1 VRDRVTFLHVA
12 DIHLDAPFQGV
23 VADDERIGRAL
34 AEATYSA
41 WRRAVDLALERA
53 VDFVVIAGDAYN
65 AADRSLRAQLRFRE
79 QVLRLDA
86 AGIRTFVVH
95 GNHDPANGWSAGL
108 AAPESVHVF
117 SSARVERVEAVVD
130 GEYVCA
136 VYGRSFAR
144 AAETESFAS
153 GYKREAGDAIA
164 VAVMHANVGGRP
176 DHDPYAPCSVDDLR
190 AAGMDYWALGHVH
203 RYEVVARDPWAV
215 YAGSP
220 QGLNPKEVGVHGC
233 CLVEIARSGAVT
245 VLHEDLAAIDWACAE
260 LDVSA
265 AVDIDAVERV
275 VADACGEMRAS
286 SGRPLVA
293 RIALTGR
300 SPVHAD
306 LARPGVIAQLL
317 ESFRAEHGAGDP
329 WVWVDRLDDRTS
341 PPIDL
346 DAVRAGQDF
355 AAEIVAVSDELE
367 ADPATL
373 RAMVGEVSAPV
384 QQKLS
389 GYATGLGD
397 AELLAL
403 ARDRCLDELLP
414 GGGAGR

>member
-1 VRDRVTFLHVA
+1 VRDRVRFLHVA
-12 DIHLDAPFQGV
+12 DMHLDAPFQGIS
-23 VADDERIGRAL
+23 ADDDRIGRAL
-34 AEATYSA
+34 AEATYGA

-53 VDFVVIAGDAYN
+53 VDFVVIAGDSYN

-79 QVLRLDA
+79 QVQRLDA

-130 GEYVCA
+130 GEFVCA
-136 VYGRSFAR
+136 VYGRSFGR
-144 AAETESFAS
+144 AAETESFAP

-164 VAVMHANVGGRP
+164 VAVMHANVGGHP

-190 AAGMDYWALGHVH
+190 VAGMDYWALGHVH
-203 RYEVVARDPWAV
+203 RHEVISRDPWAV

-220 QGLNPKEVGVHGC
+220 QGLNPKEIGVHGC
-233 CLVEIARSGAVT
+233 CLVEVARSGAVT
-245 VLHEDLAAIDWACAE
+245 VLHEDLAAVDWASAE

-265 AVDIDAVERV
+265 AANIDAVERI
-275 VADACGEMRAS
+275 VADACAEMSAS

-293 RIALTGR
+293 RVSLTGR
-300 SPVHAD
+300 SPVHGD
-306 LARPGVIAQLL
+306 LARPGAIAQLL

-329 WVWVDRLDDRTS
+329 WVWLDRLADRTS

-346 DAVRAGQDF
+346 DAVRTAQDF
-355 AAEIVAVSDELE
+355 AAEIVLVSDDLD
-367 ADPATL
+367 ADPMTL
-373 RAMVGEVSAPV
+373 RAVIGDVCAPV

-389 GYATGLGD
+389 GYSPGLGD
-397 AELLAL
+397 ADLLAL

-414 GGGAGR
+414 GGNAQ